1 LINPLSQTTGELLGD
16 AEDIAQ
22 DLGVVG
28 DKAIEI
34 RNDTMNALNN
44 LCPANPNIT
53 DLAGVDIM
61 DIAHQAKSD
70 LTMLANFIRDGLE
83 TLNKNLSL
91 LRIYTN
97 SVSDATHTIEFWDW
111 QMKLLCSGL
120 FILPLFLVAGVC
132 LVLLE
137 LDVKPYQHLLTYFF
151 MPLFTITII
160 ASFIVCCA
168 MLPVSA
174 VTADACSGGGVE
186 LGGPDDTV
194 LTVYR
199 HLMGNNG
206 GNLSNFV
213 GYYTQQCDVQYYP
226 FDFLSIYLTDLDKA
240 IESTD
245 IAIDAIGG
253 NQDLLVSQCGRKFDN
268 VLNIVKEMNSNLRLL
283 KRQADLSREL
293 VKCETINSLYVN
305 TIHEAGCTYSV
316 NAMAWI
322 FASTLI
328 ISVCGLI
335 MIMLRSA
342 YYSVEHLEPRDPW
355 KKKLSQSMMSEYP

>member
-1 LINPLSQTTGELLGD
+1 MLGD

-44 LCPANPNIT
+44 LCPNNPNIT
-53 DLAGVDIM
+53 DMAGVDIM
-61 DIAHQAKSD
+61 GIAHQAKSD
-70 LTMLANFIRDGLE
+70 LTMLANFIRDGVE

-97 SVSDATHTIEFWDW
+97 RVNDATHTIEFWDW
-111 QMKLLCSGL
+111 QMKLLCSGM

-168 MLPVSA
+168 MLPISA

-186 LGGPDDTV
+186 HGGPDDTV

-199 HLMGNNG
+199 NLVGDDG

-213 GYYTQQCDVQYYP
+213 GYYTQQCDDQYYP

-245 IAIDAIGG
+245 IAIEAIGG
-253 NQDLLVSQCGRKFDN
+253 NQDLLESQCGRSFGN
-268 VLNIVKEMNSNLRLL
+268 VLNIVNEMNSNLRLL

-316 NAMAWI
+316 DAMAWI

-328 ISVCGLI
+328 ISVCGLV

-342 YYSVEHLEPRDPW
+342 YYSVEHLDPRAPW
-355 KKKLSQSMMSEYP
+355 QKKLSQSMMSEYP